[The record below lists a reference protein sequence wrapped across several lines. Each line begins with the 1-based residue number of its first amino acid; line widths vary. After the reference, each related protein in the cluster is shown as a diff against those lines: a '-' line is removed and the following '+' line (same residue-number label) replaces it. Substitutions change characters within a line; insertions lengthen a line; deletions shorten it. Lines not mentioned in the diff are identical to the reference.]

1 MEGSDFS
8 LLSVSVVQK
17 WEGEGGLERGLRGGG
32 GRERGRGIR
41 RGDNLPLGLTK
52 RLT

>member
-32 GRERGRGIR
+32 GGEREGEELEGGITYPW
-41 RGDNLPLGLTK
+41 G
-52 RLT
+52 